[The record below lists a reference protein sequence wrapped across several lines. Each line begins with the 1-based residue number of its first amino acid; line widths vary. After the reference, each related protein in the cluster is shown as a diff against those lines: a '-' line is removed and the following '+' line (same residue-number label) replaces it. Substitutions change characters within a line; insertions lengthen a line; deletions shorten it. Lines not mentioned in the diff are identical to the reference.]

1 MSEPK
6 QSREQE
12 IAESFI
18 NGNISWCRE
27 QFKKRNG
34 RVMHAK
40 VAYWL
45 REYAPNELES
55 FLRLM
60 GED

>member
-1 MSEPK
+1 MSEE
-6 QSREQE
+6 RVIE

-27 QFKKRNG
+27 QLGGSRKKI
-34 RVMHAK
+34 AQ
-40 VAYWL
+40 VAAWL
-45 REYAPNELES
+45 REYVPDELES

-60 GED
+60 SE